1 MGHLPEP
8 WTSSA
13 TLYMDSPA
21 CSACR
26 PTPAAGAAGG
36 RWRFCRLCPPSQ
48 RWASPPQ
55 GPRAR
60 VRAASCP
67 VAPPGGR
74 QRQRPSSGP
83 EPSARGG
90 FVLLSWAPRAPP
102 EAAGERG
109 QALPGTAWARGRP
122 HECRGCKQGVPWSSA
137 DRHCTSQQRAACRRR
152 RRRYRGVLPLACGQA
167 SLLDTRGP
175 GVAGRGRVW
184 PGDEKTQ
191 AKELVGILG
200 CHLDL
205 PPPRAQHPTAAGRRW
220 PWASAPW
227 IGRDYRPGRSRSR
240 VLWRSGRGER
250 GASWHLASWR
260 QGSILRRQH
269 LAAAGILRYRPAPGI
284 RLCRRV
290 ACGTGAPGEAVWCAL
305 AQRARSTGGGQ
316 WALWPMARLPS
327 RCWDGACARAG
338 RPAAWTRTACCS
350 SQLRYATLRYA
361 T

>member
-36 RWRFCRLCPPSQ
+36 RWRFCRLCPPTQ

-83 EPSARGG
+83 EPSARGV
-90 FVLLSWAPRAPP
+90 FVLLSRAPRAPP

-152 RRRYRGVLPLACGQA
+152 RRRCSGVLPLACGQA
-167 SLLDTRGP
+167 GLLDTRGP

-227 IGRDYRPGRSRSR
+227 IGKDYRPGRSRSR

-250 GASWHLASWR
+250 GASWHLAILATG
-260 QGSILRRQH
+260 QGQKH
-269 LAAAGILRYRPAPGI
+269 LAAAAS
-284 RLCRRV
+284 CRRRHLALQACAWHTTLQACSLWYWGPGGGGAVCFGAAGAEYEGRPVGIV
-290 ACGTGAPGEAVWCAL
+290 ADGEVAEQVQAGRRPGR
-305 AQRARSTGGGQ
+305 AQRAVLRS
-316 WALWPMARLPS
+316 
-327 RCWDGACARAG
+327 
-338 RPAAWTRTACCS
+338 
-350 SQLRYATLRYA
+350 
-361 T
+361 

>member
-1 MGHLPEP
+1 
-8 WTSSA
+8 
-13 TLYMDSPA
+13 MDSPA
-21 CSACR
+21 CSARR

-36 RWRFCRLCPPSQ
+36 RWRFCRLCPPTQ

-83 EPSARGG
+83 EPSARGV
-90 FVLLSWAPRAPP
+90 FVLLSRAPRAPP

-200 CHLDL
+200 CHVDL

-220 PWASAPW
+220 PWASARW
-227 IGRDYRPGRSRSR
+227 ISKDYRPGSSRSR

-250 GASWHLASWR
+250 GASWHLASSHLGGMAGAKASCR
-260 QGSILRRQH
+260 GSILPPPALPALGVGTVDRQG
-269 LAAAGILRYRPAPGI
+269 LQARTQP
-284 RLCRRV
+284 
-290 ACGTGAPGEAVWCAL
+290 VWCAL
-305 AQRARSTGGGQ
+305 AQRARRTGGEL
-316 WALWPMARLPS
+316 ALKHLGDRGGAKASCGGSILPPPASCATGLRLAY
-327 RCWDGACARAG
+327 DFAG
-338 RPAAWTRTACCS
+338 V
-350 SQLRYATLRYA
+350 
-361 T
+361 